1 MREAYETADGDVSK
15 LKSKTVNSKLF
26 KVAMRVCSQ
35 RTRELDDLIDDP
47 NGFEALVSEN
57 DWKILG
63 ANELNEETFMKKKHD
78 MWNKKNQTEA
88 QKRARKEAK
97 DKEKKEA
104 LKRK

>member
-1 MREAYETADGDVSK
+1 MREAYEAADGDVSK

-47 NGFEALVSEN
+47 NGFEALVSES

-63 ANELNEETFMKKKHD
+63 ADELNEETFLKKKHD
-78 MWNKKNQTEA
+78 MWN
-88 QKRARKEAK
+88 
-97 DKEKKEA
+97 
-104 LKRK
+104 